1 MREDL
6 AGIKSCA
13 LKQEERTTVQNICIV
28 SLERLSMSAVFSE
41 GICYHHRGV
50 QLQLYRTERSYGG

>member
-13 LKQEERTTVQNICIV
+13 VKQEERTTVQNICIV
-28 SLERLSMSAVFSE
+28 SLERLSLSAVFSE
-41 GICYHHRGV
+41 GIWYQHRGV
-50 QLQLYRTERSYGG
+50 QLQLYKTGRSYEE